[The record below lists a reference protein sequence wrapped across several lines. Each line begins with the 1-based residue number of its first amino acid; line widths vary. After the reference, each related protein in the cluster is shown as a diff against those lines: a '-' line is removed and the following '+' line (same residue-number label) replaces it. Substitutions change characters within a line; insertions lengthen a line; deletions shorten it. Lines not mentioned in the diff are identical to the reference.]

1 MNRQTSLFVDA
12 ARGLAALAVRF
23 THVEASTLV
32 TLADIP
38 AEHRGALAYL
48 SWFFYGFAHQ
58 AVVVFFVLSG
68 FLIGGAVI
76 AQAERGRRFFRR
88 YFVDRTIRIYV
99 VLVPALALTIV
110 LDTLGRRWFGA
121 TGIYDLPI
129 YADRSSFGLLVANL
143 LNLQDIFARYFG
155 TDSALWTLSHEYWYY
170 VAFGLIAVGLSSGYA
185 RHMRIAAF
193 AGALALTAIMS
204 LTLSYH
210 LFGFMLWLA
219 GAAAARLPRRLVSS
233 RMALAAFLVIAVG
246 LRVGLRYSLVEVW
259 WIGGLA
265 DLAVAL
271 AFANLLL
278 SLRFDDGKIWRF
290 SAWRGHKFLS
300 EFSFSLYATHLPV
313 VVFLCAAA
321 QDRLGFGWHSAPVAW
336 SRWTL
341 MAAVLVSAL
350 AAARLFWRLTE
361 ANTQRL
367 RAFVHRRFDAPS
379 TASYFSRRALHVPP
393 Q

>member
-12 ARGLAALAVRF
+12 ARGLAALAVLF
-23 THVEASTLV
+23 THVEASALV

-48 SWFFYGFAHQ
+48 AWFFYGFAHQ

-68 FLIGGAVI
+68 FLIGGAVL
-76 AQAERGRRFFRR
+76 AQAERGRCFFRR
-88 YFVDRTIRIYV
+88 YLVDRTIRIYL

-121 TGIYDLPI
+121 AGVYDLPI
-129 YADRSSFGLLVANL
+129 YADRSSLGVLAANL

-170 VAFGLIAVGLSSGYA
+170 VAFGLVGVGFSSGYQKPL
-185 RHMRIAAF
+185 RVAAL
-193 AGALALTAIMS
+193 AGALAVTAIMS

-210 LFGFMLWLA
+210 LFGFALWLS
-219 GAAAARLPRRLVSS
+219 GACAARIS
-233 RMALAAFLVIAVG
+233 RPIVASRIALATFVLVAVG
-246 LRVGLRYSLVEVW
+246 LRVGLRYSLVEIW

-265 DLAVAL
+265 DAAVAF

-278 SLRFDDGKIWRF
+278 SLRFDDGEIWRF
-290 SAWRGHKFLS
+290 SLWRGHRFLS

-321 QDRLGFGWHSAPVAW
+321 QDRLGFGWRSAPVAW
-336 SRWTL
+336 SRWAL
-341 MAAVLVSAL
+341 MAGVLLAAM
-350 AAARLFWRLTE
+350 AAARLFWRATE
-361 ANTQRL
+361 ANTQAL
-367 RAFVHRRFDAPS
+367 RAFFRGWLSDPPARN
-379 TASYFSRRALHVPP
+379 YFSRRALQTPP